1 MNNELF
7 QKARGA
13 YVSKDYESA
22 LSQFTE
28 CLQDGENPLEPG
40 EMGLLYH
47 QIGNCLVKLHDPEE
61 AIRAYTQAGF
71 DKDYDSIGAVNYN
84 LGMVYASQHD
94 YEDAVDYFKKAID
107 DDKYPM
113 PFKAHQAMGNALLKL
128 GKSAEAGAA
137 FRTAA
142 LDERN
147 PDPTR
152 ALLNLGVCF
161 MALNR
166 PMDAVASYESALQF
180 EMAPSTRNKL
190 FANMGQAYVSAGKN
204 EKAVRAFETALAD
217 KTYVF
222 NDAANVDYQRAV
234 AAVAAGVKEVEE
246 SEPENDLSGLD
257 VPADGMPLQDVDASA
272 QATTVMQA
280 VQDPSESGFFDPTT
294 ATTPSEFEDWGQ
306 VAMKKKRRGGCLK
319 FFIVLL
325 IVIVLAIAGAAVVV
339 TQGIGFPSKEE
350 VVTDL
355 MSNPASED
363 VYASSLDENARK
375 QIADTLVS
383 DTTATIKG
391 DSVTMTTAKVYVE
404 ATAEGGAKV
413 NYEINL
419 VREGTGWKVNGA
431 SFNFASQQS

>member
-7 QKARGA
+7 QKARSA
-13 YVSKDYESA
+13 YVTKDYESA
-22 LSQFTE
+22 LAQFTD
-28 CLQDGENPLEPG
+28 CLQDADNPLEPG

-71 DKDYDSIGAVNYN
+71 DRDYESLGAVNYN

-94 YEDAVDYFKKAID
+94 YEDAVDYFKKAIE
-107 DDKYPM
+107 DDKYPT

-128 GKSAEAGAA
+128 GKSAEAGAS

-180 EMAPSTRNKL
+180 DMSPSTRNKL

-204 EKAVRAFETALAD
+204 EKAVKAFETALAD

-234 AAVAAGVKEVEE
+234 AAVAAGVSEVVEP
-246 SEPENDLSGLD
+246 EPENDLSGLD
-257 VPADGMPLQDVDASA
+257 VPADGVPLQDVDTSA
-272 QATTVMQA
+272 QATTIMQA
-280 VQDPSESGFFDPTT
+280 VQAPSESGFFDPVT
-294 ATTPSEFEDWGQ
+294 ANNNEFEDWGQ
-306 VAMKKKRRGGCLK
+306 VATKKKRRGGCLK
-319 FFIVLL
+319 FIVVLL
-325 IVIVLAIAGAAVVV
+325 VLLVVLIGGTAVVV

-355 MSNPASED
+355 MSNPQSED
-363 VYASSLDENARK
+363 VYASSLDDAARK

-383 DTTATIKG
+383 DTTASIEG
-391 DSVTMTTAKVYVE
+391 GSVTMTTAKVYVQ
-404 ATAEGGAKV
+404 ATAEGGSKV
-413 NYEINL
+413 NYEIDL
-419 VREGTGWKVNGA
+419 VREGAGWKVNGA
-431 SFNFASQQS
+431 SFNFASQQE

>member
-7 QKARGA
+7 QKARSS
-13 YVSKDYESA
+13 YVAKDFESA
-22 LSQFTE
+22 LAQFTD
-28 CLQDGENPLEPG
+28 CLQDHEIALEPG

-71 DKDYDSIGAVNYN
+71 DKDYDSLGAVSYN

-94 YEDAVDYFKKAID
+94 YEDAVEYFKKAID
-107 DDKYPM
+107 DKAYPT

-166 PMDAVASYESALQF
+166 PLDAVASYESALQF

-204 EKAVRAFETALAD
+204 EKAVRAFETSLAD
-217 KTYVF
+217 KTYVL

-234 AAVAAGVKEVEE
+234 AAVAAGVDEEVEPE
-246 SEPENDLSGLD
+246 QENDLSGLD
-257 VPADGMPLQDVDASA
+257 VPADGMPLQDVDNSA

-280 VQDPSESGFFDPTT
+280 VDPSESGFFEQASANSDNF
-294 ATTPSEFEDWGQ
+294 AEWGQ

-319 FFIVLL
+319 AVIVLL
-325 IVIVLAIAGAAVVV
+325 VLVILAVGGTALVI
-339 TQGIGFPSKEE
+339 TQGLGFPSKED
-350 VVTDL
+350 VALDL
-355 MSNPASED
+355 MSNPSSED
-363 VYASSLDENARK
+363 VYASSLDATARQ
-375 QIADTLVS
+375 QIADTLVA
-383 DTTATIKG
+383 DTTATVKG

-404 ATAEGGAKV
+404 ATAEGGSKV
-413 NYEINL
+413 NYEIDL
-419 VREGTGWKVNGA
+419 VRDGISWKVNGA

>member
-7 QKARGA
+7 QKARSA
-13 YVSKDYESA
+13 YVTKDYESA
-22 LSQFTE
+22 LAQFTD
-28 CLQDGENPLEPG
+28 CLQDADNPLEPG

-71 DKDYDSIGAVNYN
+71 DRDYESIGAVNYN

-94 YEDAVDYFKKAID
+94 YEDAVDYFKKAIE
-107 DDKYPM
+107 DDKYPT

-128 GKSAEAGAA
+128 GKSAEAGAS

-180 EMAPSTRNKL
+180 DMSPSTRNKL

-204 EKAVRAFETALAD
+204 EKAVKAFETALAD

-234 AAVAAGVKEVEE
+234 AAVAAGVSEVVEP
-246 SEPENDLSGLD
+246 EPENDLSGLD
-257 VPADGMPLQDVDASA
+257 VPADGVPLQDVDASS
-272 QATTVMQA
+272 QATTIMQA
-280 VQDPSESGFFDPTT
+280 VQAPSESGFFDPVT
-294 ATTPSEFEDWGQ
+294 SNNGDFEDWGQ
-306 VAMKKKRRGGCLK
+306 VATKKKRRGGCLK
-319 FFIVLL
+319 FVVVLL
-325 IVIVLAIAGAAVVV
+325 VLVVVLIGGTAVVI
-339 TQGIGFPSKEE
+339 TQGLGFPSKEE

-355 MSNPASED
+355 MANPQSED
-363 VYASSLDENARK
+363 VYASSLDDSARK

-383 DTTATIKG
+383 DTTASIEG
-391 DSVTMTTAKVYVE
+391 SSVTMTTAKVYVQ
-404 ATAEGGAKV
+404 ATAEGGSKV
-413 NYEINL
+413 NYEIDL
-419 VREGTGWKVNGA
+419 VREGASWKVNGA
-431 SFNFASQQS
+431 SFNFASQQD